1 MSKVDD
7 YQVHRLTEDI
17 YADIEKVGSIGWVE
31 MPDGLRAVMVTDHAA
46 IKQIGV
52 SPDVSRDGAQHW
64 AALRAG
70 EIPMDSITLPWATEA
85 GPFSAYGDEHKR
97 LRKLM
102 MPGFTKRRIDTLA
115 PSIEETVTGILN
127 GLEFDRAAHVPRRRP
142 LGGWGRPWSD
152 KPVYQVDL
160 RQRFCFP
167 VPIAAISAMLG
178 VDDDLFP
185 AIRAGADALFDTSLS
200 REELT
205 PLFMGLLGAI
215 DELIERK
222 RATPDESLTSSLI
235 QANQD
240 GDTYTPEEL
249 AQVVRIMIV
258 GGYETTVNLLD
269 QAVYLL
275 LTHREYLAMTL
286 AGHITWDDVLDE
298 VLRHSSPAAAVPM
311 RFAVKDITIAGF
323 PIPAG
328 TPILVS
334 FAGAGRDPNVYAKP
348 DVFDPTRATTMHLGF
363 GTGRHRCPG
372 APLAMLEARIA
383 LPMLFDRFRLEL
395 VEDPYK
401 IDPSPGIITNGHKR
415 LLVRLH
421 PKN

>member
-7 YQVHRLTEDI
+7 YRVHRLTEDI

-52 SPDVSRDGAQHW
+52 SPDISRDGAQHW

-70 EIPMDSITLPWATEA
+70 EIPMDSITLPWVTGA
-85 GPFSAYGDEHKR
+85 GPFSAYGDDHKR

-102 MPGFTKRRIDTLA
+102 VPGFTKRRIDTLA

-127 GLEFDRAAHVPRRRP
+127 GLEAERSAFVPRRATSGP
-142 LGGWGRPWSD
+142 LRGWRRYWNKEGPAF
-152 KPVYQVDL
+152 QVDL
-160 RQRFCFP
+160 RERFCFP
-167 VPIAAISAMLG
+167 VPIAAISALLG

-185 AIRAGADALFDTSLS
+185 TIRAGADALFDTSLS

-205 PLFMGLLGAI
+205 PLYMGLLGAI

-222 RATPDESLTSSLI
+222 RAKPDESLTSSLI

-286 AGHITWDDVLDE
+286 SGYITWDDVLDE

-311 RFAVKDITIAGF
+311 RFAVKDI
-323 PIPAG
+323 
-328 TPILVS
+328 
-334 FAGAGRDPNVYAKP
+334 
-348 DVFDPTRATTMHLGF
+348 
-363 GTGRHRCPG
+363 
-372 APLAMLEARIA
+372 
-383 LPMLFDRFRLEL
+383 
-395 VEDPYK
+395 
-401 IDPSPGIITNGHKR
+401 
-415 LLVRLH
+415 
-421 PKN
+421 